1 MEPAWSPQGAGV
13 ETKEQS
19 VHEPPSPPRYDVPG
33 EDVAGRDGSAYD
45 GLGYDGPSYEGLAA
59 CLVVVHGD
67 QPGRRLDLPLEPV
80 TFGRDGAAEIVLDS
94 EHVSREHARIERDGV
109 SRYLQD
115 LDSTNGTYVN
125 DKPITRHRLRSGD
138 LLQVGEMLFRYLAGS
153 ELDALYFEEVH
164 LLALHDGL
172 TGVANA
178 RAADEFLERE
188 FARSRR
194 HGRDLALLMADL
206 DDFKTVN
213 ERLGH
218 VAGDAVLRAFAQLV
232 SRRIR
237 KDELLAR
244 YGDDEFVIVLPES
257 TLDGATAYAEILRE
271 MIEAHHFDVD
281 GATVQL
287 TLTVGVAAFD
297 PHMVTAHDVL
307 RAADAKLY
315 SAKQVGYNRVVV

>member
-1 MEPAWSPQGAGV
+1 V
-13 ETKEQS
+13 YD
-19 VHEPPSPPRYDVPG
+19 HPS
-33 EDVAGRDGSAYD
+33 S
-45 GLGYDGPSYEGLAA
+45 DGPSGTLGRPEGPSHDGLAA

-67 QPGRRLDLPLEPV
+67 QPGRRLDLPLGPV
-80 TFGRDGAAEIVLDS
+80 TFGRDGTADIVLDS

-109 SRYLQD
+109 YRYLED

-138 LLQVGEMLFRYLAGS
+138 LIHVGEMLFRYLAGS
-153 ELDALYFEEVH
+153 ELDALYFEEIH
-164 LLALHDGL
+164 RLAAHDGL
-172 TGVANA
+172 TGLANA
-178 RAADEFLERE
+178 RALDEFLERE

-194 HGRDLALLMADL
+194 HGRDLALLMMDL

-244 YGDDEFVIVLPES
+244 FGGDEFVIVLPES
-257 TLDGATAYAEILRE
+257 TIDGATAYAEILRE
-271 MIEAHHFDVD
+271 MVEAHAFDVD

-297 PHMVTAHDVL
+297 PHMVAARDLL